1 MRPVG
6 AMVALNLELMEEG
19 GGGEGMGLAR
29 NWGGH
34 DFGVQLDLAERIQG
48 VTFSRLETFKNLIF
62 EPLKVW
68 SSPTGRPTFKETYF

>member
-1 MRPVG
+1 MNPVG
-6 AMVALNLELMEEG
+6 AIVALNSKLNEEG
-19 GGGEGMGLAR
+19 GGAEGMGLAR

-48 VTFSRLETFKNLIF
+48 VTFSRLETLKKLIF

-68 SSPTGRPTFKETYF
+68 TCLTGRPTFKETYF

>member
-1 MRPVG
+1 
-6 AMVALNLELMEEG
+6 MVALNLELMEER

-48 VTFSRLETFKNLIF
+48 VTFSGLETLKNLVF
-62 EPLKVW
+62 ETLKVW
-68 SSPTGRPTFKETYF
+68 TSLTGRPTFKTTYF